1 MAFKKIGFVINPAAG
16 QPKPVL
22 HSINTVLREHPKIE
36 WEARVTTLK
45 HPAVE
50 MAQGLVKD
58 GCDLIVACGGDG
70 TVKEVIDG
78 IAGSNIPLGI
88 LHGGTGNALAH
99 WLKIPVDHG
108 EATALLLAEH
118 QLKGLDLGKVT
129 CDSKPKDH
137 GLFVLRASIGLQ
149 HQIMETA
156 SREMKDRFGNLAY
169 VMASVQSLTSGA
181 TSESVYHI
189 TIDGQEV
196 EATGVT
202 CMIANS
208 ASVGG
213 ANSFEFAPNVD
224 PTDGMLDV
232 FVFGAGL
239 QGLLTAVSSVVRW
252 DETLFPQRWKGKK
265 ITVRAGEKQ
274 EITLDGEVFGDPPFT
289 ATVEKGAVKVVVPKE
304 A

>member
-1 MAFKKIGFVINPAAG
+1 MAYKKIGFVINPAAG

-22 HSINTVLREHPKIE
+22 HSINTVLREHPEIE

-45 HPAVE
+45 HSAAE
-50 MAQGLVKD
+50 WAKSLVTD

-78 IAGSNIPLGI
+78 ISGSNIPLGI

-108 EATALLLAEH
+108 EATTLLLGDH
-118 QLKGLDLGKVT
+118 QLKGLDLGKVVS
-129 CDSKPKDH
+129 DAKPDES
-137 GLFVLRASIGLQ
+137 GCFVLRASIGLQ
-149 HQIMETA
+149 RQIMETA
-156 SREMKDRFGNLAY
+156 SRELKDRFGNLAY

-181 TSESVYHI
+181 TSESTYHI
-189 TIDGQEV
+189 TVDGEEI

-213 ANSFEFAPNVD
+213 SNSFEFAPNVD

-252 DETLFPQRWKGKK
+252 DETLFPQRWKGKEIK
-265 ITVRAGEKQ
+265 VSAGEKQ
-274 EITLDGEVFGDPPFT
+274 EITLDGEVFGEPPFT
-289 ATVEKGAVKVVVPKE
+289 ATVESGAVKVVVPKE